1 MASSSTKVGRDEL
14 AAMLG
19 ASRASDLLATAASTT
34 IASGSAP
41 PLAAGLGGLSRGP
54 QRQRRGV
61 ITAKEDITNDVSR
74 MDRAQAAAL
83 VARQF
88 NNASS
93 SSSTAGAGIMRR
105 HRAGVGGNDGG
116 GGGSMNNKR
125 KRNYQLLVEEN
136 LMDSSSTSQVIE
148 KGEGARR
155 DNDDSTSAA
164 HREVCVDNYLHKNDG
179 DDRSNDNDT
188 EEEEVVGGQ
197 SFNNTRTTIRKKVE
211 ARVIVKNTA
220 IIGDGKDQRRR
231 NNSSSSRSSS
241 SESDSSNGSSSSSS
255 KSYGK
260 HRRRRRRRRGTN
272 HRSDDDDSSS
282 SSEEDEAD
290 IRRRRVRERAARET
304 EVLGVHSISNNVVKS
319 AMKEAEDTLLL
330 DNINS
335 DREKRRSIDDEMRR
349 DSVVESPKHVRR
361 DSTSSTSDDSS
372 TSLSSDDSSSSSSS
386 SSDESDHI
394 IDATKMTSFARPVF
408 VPKSQR
414 GTVTDIDMQQKKLDD
429 IEERKRTEAQKRA
442 IKSRAL
448 VAEMTSEAAKKAEND
463 YNNDGG
469 DEFDTGET
477 NGVFEIVPDDTDP
490 TDENGNNLEA
500 IVAERDAW
508 EVRELLRILRDIDHV
523 AEQEKER
530 KELERRRAL
539 TDDERLAEDRLSGRY
554 RTPGETRRSNN
565 NKEDGKNS
573 YLQRFHHRGA
583 FYMDEDTLNNAGKDD
598 VRHKAA
604 EYARAATG
612 EDKIDKS
619 ALPKVM
625 QTKYFGLSGH
635 STKYQGLAKEDT
647 TDKKMDFLPI
657 RSGRR

>member
-1 MASSSTKVGRDEL
+1 MASSSTNVGRDEL

-19 ASRASDLLATAASTT
+19 ASRASDLLATAAASTT

-41 PLAAGLGGLSRGP
+41 PLAAGLGGRSRGP
-54 QRQRRGV
+54 QQRRGV
-61 ITAKEDITNDVSR
+61 ITTAKEDIINDVSR

-93 SSSTAGAGIMRR
+93 SSSRTAGAGIMRR
-105 HRAGVGGNDGG
+105 HRAGVGGND

-155 DNDDSTSAA
+155 DNDDSTTAA
-164 HREVCVDNYLHKNDG
+164 HREVGGGVENYLHKNDG

-197 SFNNTRTTIRKKVE
+197 SFNNARTTIRKKVE

-220 IIGDGKDQRRR
+220 IIGDGNDQRRR
-231 NNSSSSRSSS
+231 NNRSSS

-255 KSYGK
+255 SSSKSYGK
-260 HRRRRRRRRGTN
+260 RRRRRRRGTN
-272 HRSDDDDSSS
+272 RRSDDDSSS

-290 IRRRRVRERAARET
+290 IRRRRVRERAARENEQS
-304 EVLGVHSISNNVVKS
+304 EVMGVDRSSNVEKS
-319 AMKEAEDTLLL
+319 VLKENEDTLSV
-330 DNINS
+330 DSINI
-335 DREKRRSIDDEMRR
+335 DREKRRKESIDVEMRR
-349 DSVVESPKHVRR
+349 DDMVEAPKHVRR
-361 DSTSSTSDDSS
+361 DSTSSTSDDS
-372 TSLSSDDSSSSSSS
+372 TSLSSDDYSSSS

-394 IDATKMTSFARPVF
+394 IDNKLTSIARPVF

-414 GTVTDIDMQQKKLDD
+414 GTVTDIDIQQKKLDE
-429 IEERKRTEAQKRA
+429 IEERKRTEAQKRT

-448 VAEMTSEAAKKAEND
+448 VAEMTSEAAKKSEND

-477 NGVFEIVPDDTDP
+477 GGVFEIVPDDTDP

>member
-93 SSSTAGAGIMRR
+93 STAGAGIMRR

-155 DNDDSTSAA
+155 DNDDSTTAA

-290 IRRRRVRERAARET
+290 IRRRRVRERAARES

-372 TSLSSDDSSSSSSS
+372 TSLSSDDSSSSPSS

-477 NGVFEIVPDDTDP
+477 GGVFEIVPDDTDP

>member
-1 MASSSTKVGRDEL
+1 MASSSTNVGRDEL

-19 ASRASDLLATAASTT
+19 ASRASDLLATAAASTA

-41 PLAAGLGGLSRGP
+41 PLAAGLGGRSRGP
-54 QRQRRGV
+54 QRRGV
-61 ITAKEDITNDVSR
+61 ITTAKEDIINDVSR

-93 SSSTAGAGIMRR
+93 SSSRTAGVGIMRR
-105 HRAGVGGNDGG
+105 HRAGVGGND

-155 DNDDSTSAA
+155 DNDDSTTAA
-164 HREVCVDNYLHKNDG
+164 HREVGGGVDNYLHKNDG

-197 SFNNTRTTIRKKVE
+197 SFNNARTTIRKKVE

-231 NNSSSSRSSS
+231 NNSSSS

-255 KSYGK
+255 SKSYGK
-260 HRRRRRRRRGTN
+260 HQRRRRRRRRGTN

-290 IRRRRVRERAARET
+290 IRRRRVRERAARES

-361 DSTSSTSDDSS
+361 DSTSSTSDDS
-372 TSLSSDDSSSSSSS
+372 TSLSSDDYSSSS
-386 SSDESDHI
+386 SSDESDDI
-394 IDATKMTSFARPVF
+394 IDATKMTSIARPVF

-414 GTVTDIDMQQKKLDD
+414 GTVTDIDIQQKKLDD

-477 NGVFEIVPDDTDP
+477 GGVFEIVPDDTDP